1 MRAERPRVAERPR
14 FARYPFTLGVASGS
28 PLPTAVV
35 LWTRL
40 APKPLHGG
48 GLGSLA
54 FPVDWEV
61 AHDEGFR
68 QVARRGRVNAV
79 PALGHSVHV
88 DVRGLEPGRSYF
100 YRFRAGDTVSPIGRT
115 RTAPDPQTS
124 PERLRY
130 GFASCQHF
138 EVGYFAAYRH
148 LLAEDLDLMVFLGDY
163 IYEGPGRD
171 GRVRRHTDGEAR
183 TLVQYR
189 NRQAQ
194 YKTDPDLQRLH
205 AAVPWLITWDDH
217 EVDNDYAD
225 GRSESLGPRFL
236 RRRAAAYQAYFEHM
250 PLRAMPR
257 PGFSAMRVYR
267 RYDWG
272 RLARFHVL
280 DGRQYRT
287 PQACPPPGRGGAN
300 SVYEDDCPDLVA
312 AGRTMLGAPQMRWL
326 RTGLAAAPDRWHL
339 IAQQTLMARA
349 GVDVNGRRRVWTDA
363 WDGYPAAR
371 RRLLRFLRD
380 RGLRSCVVLTG
391 DAHVSYVCDLKPDF
405 DDLQAEPVAT
415 ELCGTSV
422 TSPGR
427 PQSEVEAVMRDNPH
441 IRFGDSRRRGYV
453 VVDVTAERSIAR
465 LRVLDDVTDPATGVA
480 TQATFAID
488 AGRPGAQ
495 QIMEQDPRSP

>member
-1 MRAERPRVAERPR
+1 MRLEHPR
-14 FARYPFTLGVASGS
+14 FARYPFTLGVASGA

-68 QVARRGRVNAV
+68 QIARRGRVNAV
-79 PALGHSVHV
+79 PALAHSVHV
-88 DVRGLEPGRSYF
+88 DARGLEPARSYF

-115 RTAPDPQTS
+115 RTAPDARTS
-124 PERLRY
+124 PGQVRC

-148 LLAEDLDLMVFLGDY
+148 MEAEDIDVMLFLGDY
-163 IYEGPGRD
+163 IYERPGRE
-171 GRVRRHTDGEAR
+171 GRVRRHTEGEAR

-189 NRQAQ
+189 NRHAQ

-205 AAVPWLITWDDH
+205 AAVPWLATWDDH

-225 GRSESLGPRFL
+225 GRSESLGPQFL
-236 RRRAAAYQAYFEHM
+236 RRRAAAFQAYFEHM
-250 PLRAMPR
+250 PLRVAHA
-257 PGFSAMRVYR
+257 PGFSAMRVHG

-272 RLARFHVL
+272 TLARFHLL

-300 SVYEDDCPDLVA
+300 TVYEEDCRALTEP
-312 AGRTMLGAPQMRWL
+312 GRTMLGVQQMRWL
-326 RTGLAAAPDRWHL
+326 RTGLADAPSRWH
-339 IAQQTLMARA
+339 IVAQQTLMARA
-349 GVDVNGRRRVWTDA
+349 GIVVNGRRRVWTDA

-371 RRLLRFLRD
+371 QRLLRFIGD
-380 RGLRSCVVLTG
+380 NKLRSCVVLTG
-391 DAHVSYVCDLKPDF
+391 DTHTNYVCDLHRDF
-405 DDLQAEPVAT
+405 NDTQAEPVAT

-422 TSPGR
+422 TSNGP
-427 PQSEVEAVMRDNPH
+427 PQTHVEAVMRDNPH

-453 VVDVTAERSIAR
+453 VVDVTAERSTAR
-465 LRVLDDVTDPATGVA
+465 LRVVDDVTDPATGVA

-488 AGRPGAQ
+488 AGHPGAH
-495 QIMEQDPRSP
+495 QIP

>member
-1 MRAERPRVAERPR
+1 MPSERPRVAEHPR
-14 FARYPFTLGVASGS
+14 FARYPFALGVASGA

-40 APKPLHGG
+40 AQKPLQGG
-48 GLGSLA
+48 AMGSNA
-54 FPVDWEV
+54 VSVDWEV

-68 QVARRGRVNAV
+68 RIARRGRVNAV
-79 PALGHSVHV
+79 PALAHSVHV
-88 DVRGLEPGRSYF
+88 DVRGLEPARSYF

-115 RTAPDPQTS
+115 RTAPDARTS
-124 PERLRY
+124 PARLRY

-148 LLAEDLDLMVFLGDY
+148 VLEEDVDLLLFLGDY

-171 GRVRRHTDGEAR
+171 GSVRRHTDGEAR

-189 NRQAQ
+189 NRHAQ

-205 AAVPWLITWDDH
+205 AAVPWLATWDDH

-225 GRSESLGPRFL
+225 GRSASLGSQFL
-236 RRRAAAYQAYFEHM
+236 RRRAAAYQAYYEHM
-250 PLRAMPR
+250 PLRAAPR
-257 PGFSAMRVYR
+257 PGFAAMRIHG

-272 RLARFHVL
+272 ALARFHLL

-287 PQACPPPGRGGAN
+287 PQACPPPGRGGATT
-300 SVYEDDCPDLVA
+300 VYEEDCPALMA
-312 AGRTMLGAPQMRWL
+312 ACRTMLGAPQMMSL
-326 RTGLAAAPDRWHL
+326 RTGLTSAPGRWHL

-349 GVDVNGRRRVWTDA
+349 GVVVNGRRRVWTDA
-363 WDGYPAAR
+363 WDGYPAER
-371 RRLLRFLRD
+371 GRLLRFIRD
-380 RGLRSCVVLTG
+380 NELRSAVVLTG
-391 DAHVSYVCDLKPDF
+391 DTHVNYVCDLKPDF
-405 DDLQAEPVAT
+405 DDAQAETVAT

-422 TSPGR
+422 TSQGR

-441 IRFGDSRRRGYV
+441 IRFGNGSRRGYV

-465 LRVLDDVTDPATGVA
+465 LRVVDDVTDPATGVA
-480 TQATFAID
+480 TQATFAIA
-488 AGRPGAQ
+488 AGHPGAQ
-495 QIMEQDPRSP
+495 QISD

>member
-1 MRAERPRVAERPR
+1 MRQERPRTVERPR
-14 FARYPFTLGVASGS
+14 FGVYPFTLGVASGS

-40 APKPLHGG
+40 APKPLDGG
-48 GLGSLA
+48 GLGSGA

-68 QVARRGRVNAV
+68 QVARRGRVEAV
-79 PALGHSVHV
+79 PALAHSVHV
-88 DVRGLEPGRSYF
+88 DVRGLEPARSYF

-115 RTAPDPQTS
+115 RTAPAADES
-124 PERLRY
+124 PRQLRY

-148 LLAEDLDLMVFLGDY
+148 LEAENVDLVAFLGDY
-163 IYEGPGRD
+163 IYEGPGRA

-189 NRQAQ
+189 NRHAQ

-205 AAVPWLITWDDH
+205 AALPWLVTWDDH

-257 PGFSAMRVYR
+257 PGFSALRVHR

-272 RLARFHVL
+272 RLARFHLL

-300 SVYEDDCPDLVA
+300 VVDEDCPELSEP
-312 AGRTMLGAPQMRWL
+312 GRTMLGEPQARWL
-326 RTGLAAAPDRWHL
+326 RTGLAAAPERWNL

-349 GVDVNGRRRVWTDA
+349 GVVVNGRRRVWTDA

-371 RRLLRFLRD
+371 RSLLRFIRD
-380 RGLRSCVVLTG
+380 RELRSCVVLTG
-391 DAHVSYVCDLKPDF
+391 DTHVSYVCNLKPDF
-405 DDLQAEPVAT
+405 GDAQAEPVAS

-422 TSPGR
+422 TSKGR
-427 PQSEVEAVMRDNPH
+427 PQAEVEAVMRDNPH
-441 IRFGDSRRRGYV
+441 ILYGDSRHRGYV
-453 VVDVTAERSIAR
+453 LVDVTAERTTAH

-480 TQATFAID
+480 TQAAFAID
-488 AGRPGAQ
+488 AGRPGPY
-495 QIMEQDPRSP
+495 QISE